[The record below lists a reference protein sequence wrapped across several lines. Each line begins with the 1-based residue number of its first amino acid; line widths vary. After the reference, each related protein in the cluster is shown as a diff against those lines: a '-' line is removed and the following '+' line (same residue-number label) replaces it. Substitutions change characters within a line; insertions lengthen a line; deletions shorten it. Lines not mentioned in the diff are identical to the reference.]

1 MISCLLAED
10 ADPSTFVISAAAM
23 ESLSPEDQA
32 AAAEGMVSWRRRR
45 RNSIW
50 DVLPVLVEI

>member
-50 DVLPVLVEI
+50 GVLPVLEI